1 MRILLTGSKGQLAH
15 CIRDRLPDDW
25 ELIATD
31 STSMDITDEGAV
43 RRMISNF
50 QPDAVINAAA
60 YTAVDKAE
68 SDAAQAFAVN
78 AAAVHNLA
86 AAAHEAKARF
96 IHVSTDYVFD
106 GQSKRPYRE
115 TDAPNPQSAYGRS
128 KLAGE
133 LLALAAHPESVVVRT
148 AWLFSEHGNNF
159 VKTMLRLAQE
169 RDSLSVVADQTGCP
183 TYAGDLAAALIAL
196 LQAPTTPRGIFH
208 FSGGQAVSW
217 YEFAQA
223 VFQTAAAQRPDFKA
237 PAVSSITT
245 AEYPVPAPRPAYSV
259 MDCHKIA
266 AYGVAPSDWKKA
278 LSDIIAKIS

>member
-68 SDAAQAFAVN
+68 SDVAQAFAVN
-78 AAAVHNLA
+78 AAAIHNLA

-115 TDAPNPQSAYGRS
+115 TDAPNPQSVYGRS

-133 LLALAAHPESVVVRT
+133 LLALAAHPESVIVRT

-169 RDSLSVVADQTGCP
+169 RDKLSIVADQTGCP
-183 TYAGDLAAALIAL
+183 TYAGDLAAALITL
-196 LQAPTTPRGIFH
+196 LQAPTPPRGIFH
-208 FSGGQAVSW
+208 YGGDQAVSW

-223 VFQTAAAQRPDFKA
+223 VFQTAAAQRPDFKV
-237 PAVSSITT
+237 PAVSAITT

-266 AYGVAPSDWKKA
+266 ACGVAPSDWKKA
-278 LSDIIAKIS
+278 LADIITKIS

>member
-208 FSGGQAVSW
+208 FGGDQAVSW

-237 PAVSSITT
+237 PAVSAITT

-266 AYGVAPSDWKKA
+266 AYGVTPSDWKKA

>member
-106 GQSKRPYRE
+106 GQSKRPYLE

-133 LLALAAHPESVVVRT
+133 VLALAAHPESVVVRT

-159 VKTMLRLAQE
+159 VKTMLNLAQE

-208 FSGGQAVSW
+208 FGGDQAVSW

-237 PAVSSITT
+237 PAVSAITT
-245 AEYPVPAPRPAYSV
+245 AEYPVHAPRPAYSV

-266 AYGVAPSDWKKA
+266 AYGVTPSDWKKA